1 MRLQYTHRFERA
13 YGELSDK
20 DAERVRKALL
30 ELAENPRH
38 PSLRV
43 KKIQGTDNIW
53 EARAG
58 LSIRMTLEIFGDSI
72 ILRNVGPHNHAL
84 KKP

>member
-1 MRLQYTHRFERA
+1 MRLQYTRRFQRA
-13 YGELSDK
+13 YSDLSDK
-20 DAERVRKALL
+20 DAERVRKALF

-58 LSIRMTLEIFGDSI
+58 LLMRMTFEMSGDSI